1 MMAVSP
7 DYSGRLIFDFKEK
20 SAKIIDKYGLTHLRG
35 TSSLDNVTDVAA
47 EFINLAEQSTT
58 NPSMTESMLASEQRM
73 YLQHV
78 EMKVLEAS
86 KQQSASLQGLHGQAF
101 GQPLVKDAN
110 WSNTV
115 TYVAKEVDR
124 IALSN
129 SDLFNSL
136 TREEQKE
143 IDTMFAMV
151 VDSVRAKQ
159 AVNPSAANAMQAEQD
174 AARDLKHVEK
184 SLAKLAKQSVL
195 KRQNDLVNDTK
206 QQLQRYSESFSKLR
220 HAMKPA
226 EVKKANQH
234 MSSIKTM
241 MREMKSNKRL
251 VTDRE
256 LLERHL
262 GGIQE
267 EFRKLNELERNI
279 SETVAGVAGIFG
291 STARRTNKSYFSI
304 QNLGNMVSYDSIE
317 EKHPE
322 RTNPAHIRSMQYFM
336 NQGKSFE
343 EAHEAASAYGFTP
356 KGEEGVRYFD
366 LDQRV
371 NYLGQVPATA
381 ETSASHTIVEHGS
394 GRKMLNSGALGL
406 GGTAVLGVVAL
417 GTILVI
423 ASR

>member
-1 MMAVSP
+1 
-7 DYSGRLIFDFKEK
+7 
-20 SAKIIDKYGLTHLRG
+20 
-35 TSSLDNVTDVAA
+35 
-47 EFINLAEQSTT
+47 
-58 NPSMTESMLASEQRM
+58 
-73 YLQHV
+73 
-78 EMKVLEAS
+78 
-86 KQQSASLQGLHGQAF
+86 
-101 GQPLVKDAN
+101 
-110 WSNTV
+110 
-115 TYVAKEVDR
+115 
-124 IALSN
+124 
-129 SDLFNSL
+129 
-136 TREEQKE
+136 
-143 IDTMFAMV
+143 
-151 VDSVRAKQ
+151 
-159 AVNPSAANAMQAEQD
+159 
-174 AARDLKHVEK
+174 
-184 SLAKLAKQSVL
+184 
-195 KRQNDLVNDTK
+195 
-206 QQLQRYSESFSKLR
+206 
-220 HAMKPA
+220 
-226 EVKKANQH
+226 
-234 MSSIKTM
+234 

-304 QNLGNMVSYDSIE
+304 QNIGNMVSYDSIE

-381 ETSASHTIVEHGS
+381 ETSASHTIVEHGG